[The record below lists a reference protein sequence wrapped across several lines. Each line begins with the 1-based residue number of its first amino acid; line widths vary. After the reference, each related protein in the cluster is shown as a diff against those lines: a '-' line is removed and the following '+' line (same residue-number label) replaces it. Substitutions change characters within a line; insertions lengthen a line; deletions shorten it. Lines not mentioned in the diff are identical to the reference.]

1 MQCFPGAFH
10 SRRIQ
15 LSHEEALAAGRV
27 VVSAAAIEGLG
38 TALLEEHGYC
48 GATERMCLIGV
59 TDVVCLRGW
68 GALSEGM

>member
-1 MQCFPGAFH
+1 M
-10 SRRIQ
+10 
-15 LSHEEALAAGRV
+15 
-27 VVSAAAIEGLG
+27 VSAAAIEGLG